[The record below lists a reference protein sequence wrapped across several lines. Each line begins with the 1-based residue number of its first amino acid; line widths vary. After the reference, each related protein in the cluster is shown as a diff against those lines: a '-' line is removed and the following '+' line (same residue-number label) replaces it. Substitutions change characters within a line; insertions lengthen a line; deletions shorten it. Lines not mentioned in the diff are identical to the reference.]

1 MTTTIEGIY
10 RNGVVELRGKPSV
23 RDGAKVFVTFV
34 PATGVEDTGADDWPE
49 GFLQRFAGA
58 LVDAPIAR
66 EDQGGY
72 ETREGLR

>member
-10 RNGVVELRGKPSV
+10 RNGIVELRGKTRA
-23 RDGAKVFVTFV
+23 RDGAKVSVTFL
-34 PATGVEDTGADDWPE
+34 PAPGADDTGADDWPE

-58 LVDAPIAR
+58 LADAPIAR